1 MTYSRW
7 MAAACTMTVMR
18 RGLWKRGQ
26 RGEVHIKVSKA
37 YAWTAPFSCITTPP
51 SPGFFS
57 LPDELNYLLSLLTPD
72 DCSFPLAHIIY
83 TIRVMFREMSTKSL
97 VSQSSISTGVHGTT
111 SLFCCQ
117 VRTLITFL
125 SRLEKM
131 RCRIVSAVRQQSEK
145 SNLSNYFN
153 AWALCPAFI
162 HTINFLLALT
172 FSMISRF
179 QFRPWPMDI
188 SCTWWPS
195 DWTRKY
201 SLVSAIQKS

>member
-1 MTYSRW
+1 
-7 MAAACTMTVMR
+7 MTVMR

-37 YAWTAPFSCITTPP
+37 YAWTAPFSCITTPA

-97 VSQSSISTGVHGTT
+97 VSQSSISSGVHRTT

-125 SRLEKM
+125 SRLEEM
-131 RCRIVSAVRQQSEK
+131 QCVVLYPLCASSGK
-145 SNLSNYFN
+145 SLTLCNYFN
-153 AWALCPAFI
+153 PWALCPAFI
-162 HTINFLLALT
+162 YMINFLLALT

-179 QFRPWPMDI
+179 QSRPWPMDI
-188 SCTWWPS
+188 SCTCWPS
-195 DWTRKY
+195 DWTGKY
-201 SLVSAIQKS
+201 SLVSAVQKS